1 MDRSAQRYLVQKA
14 GTNSLS
20 LSFERK
26 KVNLISGAEYAIVSK
41 LAIPLGFQFQFIID
55 FFS

>member
-26 KVNLISGAEYAIVSK
+26 KVDLISDAEYAFVSK
-41 LAIPLGFQFQFIID
+41 LAIPRDLKL
-55 FFS
+55 